1 MRPSGPNVAKLEQVA
16 AALGPLCERLIFVGG
31 CAVDLLLS
39 DPAASAPRLTFDVD
53 LVVSVQ
59 TLRDYHATEAE
70 LARRGFRRD
79 LSPDAPICRWR
90 FNDIEVALMPTDAS
104 ILGFAN
110 RWYPLAAETAQA
122 VALPSGQA
130 VRLIRAPEFIATKL
144 EAFRDRGRSDYLASH
159 DLEDIINVIDGRA
172 ELPAESA
179 AAAPALRQYLGEQFR
194 ALRDNTEFRNAVPGL
209 IMPGESIGSRLPVL
223 MRRIEAIAAL
233 V

>member
-1 MRPSGPNVAKLEQVA
+1 MRSSGPNVAKLEQVA

-53 LVVSVQ
+53 LVASVQ
-59 TLRDYHATEAE
+59 TLRDYHATEKE

-90 FNDIEVALMPTDAS
+90 FNDIEVDLMPTDAS